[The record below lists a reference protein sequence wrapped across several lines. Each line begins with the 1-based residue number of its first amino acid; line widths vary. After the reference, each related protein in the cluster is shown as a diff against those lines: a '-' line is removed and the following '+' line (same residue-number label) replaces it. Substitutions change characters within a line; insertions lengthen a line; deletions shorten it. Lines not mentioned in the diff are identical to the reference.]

1 MPINR
6 ARANSAA
13 TIRPKMR
20 NLLLLVLWQVTLV
33 VFCGAKGKAGKAGKA
48 AGRVRIG

>member
-1 MPINR
+1 
-6 ARANSAA
+6 
-13 TIRPKMR
+13 MR

-33 VFCGAKGKAGKAGKA
+33 MFCGAKGKAGKA